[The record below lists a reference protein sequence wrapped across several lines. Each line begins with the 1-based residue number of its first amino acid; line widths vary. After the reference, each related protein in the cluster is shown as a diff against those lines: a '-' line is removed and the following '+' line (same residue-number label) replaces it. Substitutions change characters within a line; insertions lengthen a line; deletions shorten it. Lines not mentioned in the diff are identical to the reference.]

1 MSRIYV
7 PTRGPGDWR
16 ALLADPERHWR
27 AGYSAMAAAC
37 SWDAADGLPPE
48 IAAMFGTD
56 AELLLAIP
64 EHKVALPGGRRESQC
79 DVFALVRDGNET
91 VSLAVEAKVAEPFD
105 RTIGD
110 WLRNASDGKR
120 TRLAAI
126 CELLG
131 CRPPPDDLYYQLFH
145 RTAAAI
151 LEAKRFGTDT
161 AAMVVHSFSQEH
173 RWFEDFAAFC
183 AFLGVDAARGTRL
196 TRTLPGGG
204 NLILGWAT
212 GEARF
217 LEPTTP

>member
-7 PTRGPGDWR
+7 PTRGLGDWR
-16 ALLADPERHWR
+16 ALLADPEKHWR
-27 AGYSAMAAAC
+27 AGYSAMAAAR
-37 SWDAADGLPPE
+37 SWEAADGLPPE
-48 IAAMFGTD
+48 IAAMFVTN

-131 CRPPPDDLYYQLFH
+131 CPPPPDDLYYQLFH

-161 AAMVVHSFSQEH
+161 AAMVVHSFVSVASDPH
-173 RWFEDFAAFC
+173 FSILRPWNSR
-183 AFLGVDAARGTRL
+183 ARL
-196 TRTLPGGG
+196 AP
-204 NLILGWAT
+204 
-212 GEARF
+212 
-217 LEPTTP
+217 